1 MSYFYSKDAFE
12 KRSFWEEELNYKL
25 KLIVLAG
32 YYKYQW
38 SIKDWATENKKKP
51 IC

>member
-12 KRSFWEEELNYKL
+12 KKELFGGELNYKL

-38 SIKDWATENKKKP
+38 STKD
-51 IC
+51 